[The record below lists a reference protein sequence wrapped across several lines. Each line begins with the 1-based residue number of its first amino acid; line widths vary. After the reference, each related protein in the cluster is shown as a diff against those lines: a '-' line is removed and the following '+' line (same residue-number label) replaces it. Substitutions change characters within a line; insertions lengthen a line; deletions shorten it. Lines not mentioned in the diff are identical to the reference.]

1 MGFVNPGFLSFA
13 PCVVQ
18 VPQREADLEKMKG
31 RLSERYPLD
40 QFAEA
45 RARLD
50 PKNILAND
58 ILDAL
63 FPVAPPSKP

>member
-1 MGFVNPGFLSFA
+1 MRVA
-13 PCVVQ
+13 Q
-18 VPQREADLEKMKG
+18 VPQREADLERMRE
-31 RLSERYPLD
+31 RLAQRYPLD

-58 ILDAL
+58 MIDAL
-63 FPVAPPSKP
+63 FPTAAKPKAGNAVVSG